1 MRIIVYNYLKPHDFL
16 FAKNPIVNERAASK
30 KAGTITMP
38 KLRKIPVRTN
48 GVARRIPVFQEG
60 TDVVTYSYYRA
71 MQCVH
76 IVLCALSI
84 VLLLWV
90 FIKYRSKF
98 IFHYNIRVRSA
109 LFLILNLEEEDW

>member
-1 MRIIVYNYLKPHDFL
+1 MRLIVYNYLEPHDFL
-16 FAKNPIVNERAASK
+16 YATNSIVNEGGAFK

-38 KLRKIPVRTN
+38 KLRKISVRTN
-48 GVARRIPVFQEG
+48 GIAKRTPVFQEG

-109 LFLILNLEEEDW
+109 LFFILILEEEDW